1 MAKRKKDKKKK
12 SSIREWGEALLFA
25 AIVVPILNIF
35 VIQSYAIPTSSMEG
49 SMLVGD
55 KLFVSKLHYGPRIP
69 NTPLALPFM
78 HNTIPFIGGRSFS
91 ELIKLP
97 YWRLPSF
104 TSIKN
109 NDVVVFNY
117 PDDFRRALPVDKRE
131 NYIKRCLGIP
141 GDSLSVVDK
150 QVFVNSAPVDNPIH
164 LQGQY
169 LVTTNGLNFSSAQ
182 LKNLGVN
189 IQEYKMRNR
198 QAGNKQRRMFL
209 DPEKAERLK
218 TFSNVVDVQ
227 PIIAQAGT
235 PDNCYP
241 KQSKEFNWNK
251 DNYGP
256 IYLPKRGDKIEMN
269 RKNYLLYEKNIR
281 IYENNPSLAWKN
293 GKAQIDGKVV
303 KNYEFKMDYYWMMG
317 DNRDNSLDSRMWGMV
332 PEDHIVGKPIFV
344 WMSNCSDCSF
354 PKIRWGR
361 CMRTVSSLVE

>member
-1 MAKRKKDKKKK
+1 MAKRNKDKKKK

-35 VIQSYAIPTSSMEG
+35 VVQSYAIPTSSMEG

-78 HNTIPFIGGRSFS
+78 HNTIPFLGGRSFS

-117 PDDFRRALPVDKRE
+117 PDDYKRALPVDKRE

-141 GDSLSVVDK
+141 GDSLSVLEK
-150 QVFVNSAPVDNPIH
+150 QVYINGKMVDNPEH
-164 LQGQY
+164 LQGLY
-169 LVTTNGLNFSSAQ
+169 LIETNGLSFSESQ
-182 LKNLGVN
+182 LKELDIN
-189 IQEYKMRNR
+189 IEEYVARNR
-198 QAGNKQRRMFL
+198 QRSANQLRMFL
-209 DPEKAERLK
+209 DVDKVEKIRK
-218 TFSNVVDVQ
+218 FSNVVNIK
-227 PIIAQAGT
+227 PIIAQADV

-241 KQSKEFNWNK
+241 NQSGEFNWNK

-256 IYLPKRGDKIEMN
+256 IYLPKKGDKIRLN

-281 IYENNPSLAWKN
+281 IYENNPTLAWK
-293 GKAQIDGKVV
+293 GDRAHIDGKPI
-303 KNYEFKMDYYWMMG
+303 KNYTFKMDYYWMMG

-344 WMSNCSDCSF
+344 WMSNCKHCSF